1 MNRTP
6 VHIVSLG
13 LLIAFACGCG
23 APRAYD
29 YRYFVLSVDHE
40 AAAGTP
46 ANTDI
51 LKIRNFRISDRYNRT
66 ELTYRTGEMS
76 IESDYYRRYIVP
88 PESLVTEETRRW
100 LQAGGVFN
108 QVLDATSRASAQ
120 FSLEGNVSAL
130 YGDFRPELAPGP
142 YKAVMEIQFVMIDE
156 RKADNT
162 VVFHQSYRSEQPVS
176 RPATDEL
183 IQGLNLALKDI
194 LTRMEADLKK
204 AISAPAPAA
213 K

>member
-1 MNRTP
+1 MNRIP
-6 VHIVSLG
+6 ILVVSVG

-23 APRAYD
+23 TPRAYD
-29 YRYFVLSVDHE
+29 YRYFILSVEHE
-40 AAAGTP
+40 AATP
-46 ANTDI
+46 TATGADV

-100 LQAGGVFN
+100 LQAGNLFS
-108 QVLDATSRASAQ
+108 QVLDATSRATAS

-130 YGDFRPELAPGP
+130 YGDFRPEFVPGP
-142 YKAVMEIQFVMIDE
+142 YKAIMEIQFVLIDE

-162 VVFHQSYRSEQPVS
+162 VVFHQSYRSEQPLAHA
-176 RPATDEL
+176 ATDEL

-204 AISAPAPAA
+204 TLAAAAA

>member
-1 MNRTP
+1 MNRTC
-6 VHIVSLG
+6 VLIASLG

-23 APRAYD
+23 TQRAYD

-40 AAAGTP
+40 AAATTP
-46 ANTDI
+46 AGAEV

-88 PESLVTEETRRW
+88 PESLVTEEARRW
-100 LQAGGVFN
+100 LQASHVFS
-108 QVLDATSRASAQ
+108 QVLDATSRATTQ

-142 YKAVMEIQFVMIDE
+142 YKAVMEIQFVLIDE

-204 AISAPAPAA
+204 TMATGAA

>member
-1 MNRTP
+1 MNRNP
-6 VHIVSLG
+6 ILVVSVG

-23 APRAYD
+23 TQRAYD

-40 AAAGTP
+40 AAGATTR
-46 ANTDI
+46 ADI

-76 IESDYYRRYIVP
+76 IETDYYRRYIVP

-100 LQAGGVFN
+100 LQAGHLFS
-108 QVLDATSRASAQ
+108 QVLDATSRATAQ

-130 YGDFRPELAPGP
+130 YGDFRPELAPGS
-142 YKAVMEIQFVMIDE
+142 YKAVVEIQFVLIDE

-162 VVFHQSYRSEQPVS
+162 VVFHQSYRSEQPVA

-183 IQGLNLALKDI
+183 IKGQNLALKDI

-204 AISAPAPAA
+204 TLAAPVSAA

>member
-1 MNRTP
+1 MKRTP
-6 VHIVSLG
+6 VLVVSLG

-23 APRAYD
+23 TQRAYD
-29 YRYFVLSVDHE
+29 YRYFVLSVEHE
-40 AAAGTP
+40 AAVGATTC
-46 ANTDI
+46 ADI

-66 ELTYRTGEMS
+66 ELTYRTGEMG
-76 IESDYYRRYIVP
+76 IETDYYRRYIVP

-100 LQAGGVFN
+100 LQAGHIFS
-108 QVLDATSRASAQ
+108 QVLDATSRATAQ

-142 YKAVMEIQFVMIDE
+142 YKAVMEIQFVLIDE

-162 VVFHQSYRSEQPVS
+162 VVFHQSYRSEQPVA

-183 IQGLNLALKDI
+183 IQGQNLALKDI

-204 AISAPAPAA
+204 AMASPAA

>member
-6 VHIVSLG
+6 VLVLSLG

-23 APRAYD
+23 TQRAYD

-40 AAAGTP
+40 AAAPTSAG
-46 ANTDI
+46 AEV

-66 ELTYRTGEMS
+66 ELTYRTAEMS

-100 LQAGGVFN
+100 LQAGHVFS
-108 QVLDATSRASAQ
+108 QVLDATSRATAQ

-142 YKAVMEIQFVMIDE
+142 YKAVMEIQFVLIDE

-194 LTRMEADLKK
+194 LTRMESDLKK
-204 AISAPAPAA
+204 TLAA
-213 K
+213 GASK

>member
-6 VHIVSLG
+6 VLVVSLG
-13 LLIAFACGCG
+13 VLIAFACGCG
-23 APRAYD
+23 TPRAYD
-29 YRYFVLSVDHE
+29 YRYFVLSVEHE
-40 AAAGTP
+40 AAAGVT
-46 ANTDI
+46 AGRDV
-51 LKIRNFRISDRYNRT
+51 LKIRNFRISDRYNRS

-100 LQAGGVFN
+100 LQAGNLFS
-108 QVLDATSRASAQ
+108 QVLDATSRATAQ
-120 FSLEGNVSAL
+120 FSLEGNVSAI
-130 YGDFRPELAPGP
+130 YGDFRPELNPGP
-142 YKAVMEIQFVMIDE
+142 YKAVMEVQFVLIDE

-162 VVFHQSYRSEQPVS
+162 VVFHKNYRSEQPVA

-194 LTRMEADLKK
+194 LTRMESDLKK
-204 AISAPAPAA
+204 TLAAPAG

>member
-1 MNRTP
+1 MNRPP
-6 VHIVSLG
+6 VLVVSLG
-13 LLIAFACGCG
+13 LLIALASGCG
-23 APRAYD
+23 TQRAYD
-29 YRYFVLSVDHE
+29 YRYFVLSVEHE
-40 AAAGTP
+40 AAAPTAAGT
-46 ANTDI
+46 DV

-100 LQAGGVFN
+100 LQAGRIFS

-142 YKAVMEIQFVMIDE
+142 FKAVIEIQFVLIDE

-194 LTRMEADLKK
+194 LTRMESDLKK
-204 AISAPAPAA
+204 TLATAAA

>member
-6 VHIVSLG
+6 VLVLSLG

-23 APRAYD
+23 TQRAYD

-40 AAAGTP
+40 AAAGATTR
-46 ANTDI
+46 ADI

-66 ELTYRTGEMS
+66 ELTYRTAEMS

-100 LQAGGVFN
+100 LQAGHVFS
-108 QVLDATSRASAQ
+108 QVLDATSRATAQ

-130 YGDFRPELAPGP
+130 YGDFRPELSPGS
-142 YKAVMEIQFVMIDE
+142 YKAVMEIQFVLIDE

-162 VVFHQSYRSEQPVS
+162 VVFHQSYRSEQPLS

-194 LTRMEADLKK
+194 LTRMESDLKK
-204 AISAPAPAA
+204 TLAA
-213 K
+213 GASK

>member
-1 MNRTP
+1 MNRT
-6 VHIVSLG
+6 VALVLSLG
-13 LLIAFACGCG
+13 LLIVLVCGCG
-23 APRAYD
+23 TPRAYD
-29 YRYFVLSVDHE
+29 YRYFVLSVEHE
-40 AAAGTP
+40 AIPP
-46 ANTDI
+46 ANGGTDI

-100 LQAGGVFN
+100 LQAGRVFS
-108 QVLDATSRASAQ
+108 QVLDATSRANAQ
-120 FSLEGNVSAL
+120 FSLEGNVAAL

-142 YKAVMEIQFVMIDE
+142 YKAVMEIQFVLIDE

-162 VVFHQSYRSEQPVS
+162 VVFHQSYRSEQPVA

-194 LTRMEADLKK
+194 LTRMESDLKK
-204 AISAPAPAA
+204 TLATAGS
-213 K
+213 KS